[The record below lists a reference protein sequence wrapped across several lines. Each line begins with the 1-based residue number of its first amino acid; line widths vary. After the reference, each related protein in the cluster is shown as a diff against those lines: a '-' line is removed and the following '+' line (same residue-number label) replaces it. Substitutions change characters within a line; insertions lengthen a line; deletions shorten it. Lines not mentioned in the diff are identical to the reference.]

1 MRGRMTN
8 RERMTRFIKGQPTD
22 RVPFVQYDHIGGP
35 NQDIWNVVGRQNMGI
50 SVWTL
55 PYQVKTPGCSVSSE
69 PIVHNGYTGFRDTF
83 HTPMGD
89 LFQERVSVP
98 ALPKVMSIKKHY
110 VHNPEDYR
118 IVMAYLQ
125 AMCFETDRSAV
136 QRVWDYVGDDGI
148 PHVWIGRTPYQELWV
163 DWVSMEDLSFHLVD
177 IPDLLDEIM
186 HMMGENLLKK
196 AVLVAEL
203 SDTIEIPYVVIGDN
217 ITAPLIGPDRFARY
231 CVPYY
236 QQVAEILH
244 AKKLELLVHMDGDL
258 QSLRQLIAISKLG
271 GIDSF
276 SPQPDNDMTVTE
288 ALRYWPGIKLLMNFP
303 SSVHLLSE
311 QEIYAKTREILAEA
325 DGTGALQIQI
335 SENPPPGR
343 WAVSYPQIIRAIED
357 HARGQRL

>member
-1 MRGRMTN
+1 MTN
-8 RERMTRFIKGQPTD
+8 RERMLRFVKGQPTD

-35 NQDIWNVVGRQNMGI
+35 NHEIWNVVGRQNMGI

-55 PYQVKTPGCSVSSE
+55 PYQIITPQCSISRE
-69 PIVHNGYTGFRDTF
+69 PIFRDGYKGFRDIL
-83 HTPMGD
+83 HTPVGD

-98 ALPKVMSIKKHY
+98 ALPKVMSIRKHY
-110 VHNPEDYR
+110 VEEPEDYR
-118 IVMAYLQ
+118 IVLTYLQ
-125 AMCFETDRSAV
+125 DMCFETDRDAV

-177 IPDLLDEIM
+177 IPDVLDELM
-186 HMMGENLLKK
+186 FMMGENLLKK

-203 SDTIEIPYVVIGDN
+203 SNSIEIPYVVIGDN
-217 ITAPLIGPDRFARY
+217 ITAPLIGTDRFARY

-236 QQVAEILH
+236 QQVADILN
-244 AKKLELLVHMDGDL
+244 ARNLELLVHMDGDL
-258 QSLRQLIAISKLG
+258 QSLRQLIAISKLW

-276 SPQPDNDMTVTE
+276 SPQPDNDMTISE
-288 ALRYWPGIKLLMNFP
+288 ALQNWPGIKLLMNFP

-311 QEIYAKTREILAEA
+311 KEIYAKTREMLAEA

-335 SENPPPGR
+335 SENPPLGR
-343 WAVSYPQIIRAIED
+343 WTVSYPQIIRAIED
-357 HARGQRL
+357 HTRSR

>member
-1 MRGRMTN
+1 
-8 RERMTRFIKGQPTD
+8 
-22 RVPFVQYDHIGGP
+22 
-35 NQDIWNVVGRQNMGI
+35 MGI

-55 PYQVKTPGCSVSSE
+55 PHQVKTPGCSVSSE
-69 PIVHNGYTGFRDTF
+69 PIVYNGYKGFRDTL

-177 IPDLLDEIM
+177 VPDLLDEIM
-186 HMMGENLLKK
+186 LMMGKNLLRK
-196 AVLVAEL
+196 AELVAEL

-217 ITAPLIGPDRFARY
+217 ITA
-231 CVPYY
+231 
-236 QQVAEILH
+236 H
-244 AKKLELLVHMDGDL
+244 
-258 QSLRQLIAISKLG
+258 
-271 GIDSF
+271 
-276 SPQPDNDMTVTE
+276 
-288 ALRYWPGIKLLMNFP
+288 
-303 SSVHLLSE
+303 
-311 QEIYAKTREILAEA
+311 
-325 DGTGALQIQI
+325 
-335 SENPPPGR
+335 
-343 WAVSYPQIIRAIED
+343 
-357 HARGQRL
+357 